1 MKTIAYARVSTKEQ
15 ERDGYSLDAQKHEF
29 EQYALSKGFT
39 VDEFYVESH
48 SAKKSANRPIFNKII
63 DIILKAKTPV
73 RLLVHKVDRLARNY
87 KDYGSIEDLIFDKG
101 MELHLV
107 HDRAVLNKN
116 SAPSDFASCGF
127 NLVMGRVYVQ
137 NLSSEVK
144 KGMYQKARDGWM
156 PGNVPFGYYN
166 DKNTGTVVVDSE
178 KAQFVKRAF
187 ALYATGS
194 YSLALVRDK
203 LHEEGYVYKPH
214 KAKIDKPTLHS
225 MLQNRFY
232 IGQFQMKGE
241 VHPGKHEPLIPLD
254 VYKQVQKAFEQV
266 NRPKVSKDNGF
277 MFGGLITC
285 GRCGCAVTPQMQKKK
300 YIYYHCTNHK
310 GTCKDQPYLRQEALS
325 EQFAEAF
332 KAIQVPAEH
341 IPLIIADLRKGHKDE
356 ITYHKQQTENIQRQ
370 ISKHKDRLNNLL
382 TMRMDGEIDTDTFKT
397 KQNQIQD
404 EVMHL
409 ESSLSAHTMA
419 NFDYI
424 DRAEKILELAKD
436 AHSLYLSRNGDD
448 RRKLINLVL
457 SNCTLD
463 AGNLRYEY
471 EKPFDLFEKMVS
483 CKEWWAIGDLNTRTS
498 PLSAARSI
506 APKWFSVIFT

>member
-15 ERDGYSLDAQKHEF
+15 ERDGYSLEAQKHEF
-29 EQYALSKGFT
+29 KQYALSKGFII
-39 VDEFYVESH
+39 DEFQVESH
-48 SAKKSANRPIFNKII
+48 SAKRSATRPIFNQII
-63 DIILKAKTPV
+63 ANIQSSRQPV
-73 RLLVHKVDRLARNY
+73 RLLVHKLDRLSRNH
-87 KDYGSIEDLIFDKG
+87 KDYGTINELIDEKG
-101 MELHLV
+101 LELHIIHEQRILTK
-107 HDRAVLNKN
+107 DSSYADTAICDIDMMIARGYIK
-116 SAPSDFASCGF
+116 
-127 NLVMGRVYVQ
+127 
-137 NLSSEVK
+137 NLSKEVK
-144 KGMYQKARDGWM
+144 KGMHQKARNGWM

-166 DKNTGTVVVDSE
+166 DRNTRTIAVDSE

-187 ALYATGS
+187 TLYATGS
-194 YSLALVRDK
+194 YSLSLVRDK
-203 LHEEGYVYKPH
+203 LFEEGYVYKPH

-241 VHPGKHEPLIPLD
+241 VHQGRHEPLIPLD
-254 VYKQVQKAFEQV
+254 IYKQVQKAFEQV
-266 NRPKVSKDNGF
+266 NRPKVSKDNDF

-300 YIYYHCTNHK
+300 YVYYHCTNHK
-310 GTCKDQPYLRQEALS
+310 GTCKDQPYLREEALS
-325 EQFAEAF
+325 EQFAKAF

-409 ESSLSAHTMA
+409 ESSLSAHTLA

-436 AHSLYLSRNGDD
+436 AYSLYLSRNGDE

-463 AGNLRYEY
+463 AGILRYEY
-471 EKPFDLFEKMVS
+471 EKPFDLFENMS
-483 CKEWWAIGDLNTRTS
+483 ELKEWWAIGDLNTG
-498 PLSAARSI
+498 PHPYQGCALAN
-506 APKWFSVIFT
+506 